1 MSLLISHV
9 PYQYV
14 HQAWPLVEKYIADA
28 VQYGGDDYTLDQ
40 VRVYLAS
47 GDQVRVYLASGQW
60 LLVVASTEDG
70 SIKGAATVSF
80 SNYPNDRV
88 AFVTFIG
95 GRLISNQ
102 DTFKQFKD
110 LLKANGATKIQG
122 AAREAIARL
131 WSRYGFK
138 ERYIIVETKI

>member
-1 MSLLISHV
+1 MSLLIRHV
-9 PYQYV
+9 PVQYV
-14 HQAWPLVEKYIADA
+14 NQAWPLVENYLESA
-28 VQYGGDDYTLDQ
+28 VQYGGDDYTLEQ
-40 VRVYLAS
+40 VKVFVAT
-47 GDQVRVYLASGQW
+47 GQW
-60 LLVVASTEDG
+60 LLVVAADEQG
-70 SIKGAATVSF
+70 AVKGAATISF

-102 DTFKQFKD
+102 ETFKQFSE

-122 AAREAIARL
+122 AARESIARL

-138 ERYIIVETKI
+138 ERYIVVETRI

>member
-14 HQAWPLVEKYIADA
+14 HQAWPLVKDYLVDAIA
-28 VQYGGDDYTLDQ
+28 YGGDDYTVEQ
-40 VRVYLAS
+40 V
-47 GDQVRVYLASGQW
+47 QVYLASGQW
-60 LLVVASTEDG
+60 LLVVAADESG
-70 SIKGAATVSF
+70 AIKGAATINF
-80 SNYPNDRV
+80 CNYPNDRV

-95 GRLISNQ
+95 GRLISSQ

-110 LLKANGATKIQG
+110 LLKNNGATKIQG
-122 AAREAIARL
+122 AARESIARL
-131 WSRYGFK
+131 WSRYGFE

>member
-9 PYQYV
+9 PIQYV
-14 HQAWPLVEKYIADA
+14 NQAWSLVKDYIADA
-28 VQYGGDDYTLDQ
+28 VQYGGDDYTVEQ
-40 VRVYLAS
+40 VQVYLAT
-47 GDQVRVYLASGQW
+47 GQW
-60 LLVVASTEDG
+60 LLVVAADESG
-70 SIKGAATVSF
+70 AVKGAATINF
-80 SNYPNDRV
+80 CNYPNDRV

-131 WSRYGFK
+131 WSRYGFE

>member
-1 MSLLISHV
+1 MSLLIRHV
-9 PYQYV
+9 PVQYV
-14 HQAWPLVEKYIADA
+14 NQAWPLVEQYLAEA

-40 VRVYLAS
+40 VKVYVAT
-47 GDQVRVYLASGQW
+47 GQW
-60 LLVVASTEDG
+60 LLVVASDQAG
-70 SIKGAATVSF
+70 AVKGAATVSF
-80 SNYPNDRV
+80 INYPNDRV